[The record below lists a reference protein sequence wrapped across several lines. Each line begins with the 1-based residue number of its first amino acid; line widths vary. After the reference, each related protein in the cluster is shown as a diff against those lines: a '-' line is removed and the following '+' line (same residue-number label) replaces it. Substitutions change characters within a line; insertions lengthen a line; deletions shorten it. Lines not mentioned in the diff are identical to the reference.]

1 MAIDKI
7 LVVDDER
14 AIRQALEG
22 WLRGKRYGV
31 SSTDTIAG
39 GERLLKNDTFDLVF
53 LDLGLP
59 DGNGI
64 ELLERIQKM
73 AARPHVVMM
82 TGQASLDS
90 VISAMR
96 LGAFDY
102 LVKPFGKDN
111 IELVIRRAEAFS
123 QVVRVN
129 QILSADL
136 SDTRDLMGASPAF
149 ETLRELIRKVA
160 PTEATVLIEG
170 ENGTGKE
177 LVARAIYRAS
187 GRVQA
192 PYIKVN
198 CAAVPE
204 NLIES
209 EFFGHEK
216 GSFTGATDRREGRF
230 ELADGGTLLLDEISE
245 IPSHLQAKLLRVLQ
259 EREFERVGGAKTMK
273 VDVRV
278 LATTNRDLR
287 KAVEEGEFR
296 EDLFYRLNVFP
307 IHVPPLRERPT
318 DIPLLADHF
327 LTRFARLHGR
337 GIPGFS
343 KAASVAIV
351 EHRWPGNV
359 RELQNAVERAVILTE
374 TGHPIEASAL
384 GLAFSP
390 APPPPRPANVVAMP
404 TSPEPSHPKSNRVL
418 SLHEMEKEHILHAL
432 EATGG
437 NRAKA
442 ADALQISIRTLRNK
456 LNEYRIDV
464 AAEN

>member
-1 MAIDKI
+1 MALEKI

-14 AIRQALEG
+14 TIRQALEV

-39 GERLLKNDTFDLVF
+39 GDRLLKSDKFDLVF
-53 LDLGLP
+53 LDIRLP
-59 DGNGI
+59 DGDGI

-73 AARPHVVMM
+73 ADRPQVVMM
-82 TGQASLDS
+82 TGMASLES
-90 VISAMR
+90 VIAAMR

-102 LVKPFGKDN
+102 LIKPFGKDN
-111 IELVIRRAEAFS
+111 IEVVIRRSETFN

-136 SDTRDLMGASPAF
+136 SDTRDLIGTSPAF
-149 ETLRELIRKVA
+149 AQLREMIRKVA

-177 LVARAIYRAS
+177 LVAHEIYHAS
-187 GRVQA
+187 GRA
-192 PYIKVN
+192 TSPYIKVN

-230 ELADGGTLLLDEISE
+230 ELAHGGTLLLDEISE
-245 IPSHLQAKLLRVLQ
+245 IPPHLQAKLLRVLQ
-259 EREFERVGGAKTMK
+259 EREFERVGGAKTIK
-273 VDVRV
+273 TDVRV

-287 KAVEEGEFR
+287 KAVEKGEFR
-296 EDLFYRLNVFP
+296 EDLYYRLNVFP
-307 IHVPPLRERPT
+307 IRVPALRERQA
-318 DIPLLADHF
+318 DIPVLSEHF
-327 LTRFARLHGR
+327 LKRFARLHGR
-337 GIPGFS
+337 GVPGFTS
-343 KAASVAIV
+343 AAAASLLQHA
-351 EHRWPGNV
+351 WPGNV
-359 RELQNAVERAVILTE
+359 RELQNTIERAVILTE
-374 TGHPIEASAL
+374 SGAPITDTTLNLLPASAH
-384 GLAFSP
+384 SHQP
-390 APPPPRPANVVAMP
+390 APQQIGITATPPR
-404 TSPEPSHPKSNRVL
+404 TEPRTVL
-418 SLHEMEKEHILHAL
+418 ALHEIEKQHILRAL

-456 LNEYRIDV
+456 LNEYRVTIG
-464 AAEN
+464 AES

>member
-1 MAIDKI
+1 MALEKI

-14 AIRQALEG
+14 AIRQALEM

-31 SSTDTIAG
+31 SSADTIAG
-39 GERLLKNDTFDLVF
+39 GDRLLKGDKFDLVF
-53 LDLGLP
+53 LDIRLP
-59 DGNGI
+59 DGDGI

-73 AARPHVVMM
+73 AERPQVVMM
-82 TGQASLDS
+82 TGQATLES
-90 VISAMR
+90 VIAAMR

-102 LVKPFGKDN
+102 LRKPFGKDN
-111 IELVIRRAEAFS
+111 IEVVIRRAETFN

-136 SDTRDLMGASPAF
+136 SDTRDLIGGSPAF
-149 ETLRELIRKVA
+149 AHLREMIRKVA

-177 LVARAIYRAS
+177 LVAHEIFHAS
-187 GRVQA
+187 GRAQS

-230 ELADGGTLLLDEISE
+230 ELAHGGTLLLDEISE

-259 EREFERVGGAKTMK
+259 EREFERVGGTKTIK

-287 KAVEEGEFR
+287 KAVEKGDFR
-296 EDLFYRLNVFP
+296 EDLYYRLNVFP
-307 IHVPPLRERPT
+307 IRVPALRERQA
-318 DIPLLADHF
+318 DIPVLAGHF
-327 LTRFARLHGR
+327 LKRFARLHGR

-343 KAASVAIV
+343 PAAAASLI
-351 EHRWPGNV
+351 EHPWPGNV
-359 RELQNAVERAVILTE
+359 RELQNAIERAVILTE
-374 TGHPIEASAL
+374 SGASVTDDGL
-384 GLAFSP
+384 GLPHARSLPRVPSAP
-390 APPPPRPANVVAMP
+390 ALPQSAAPAIAGQG
-404 TSPEPSHPKSNRVL
+404 SVL
-418 SLHEMEKEHILHAL
+418 PLHEVEKEHILRAL

-437 NRAKA
+437 NRARA

-456 LNEYRIDV
+456 LNEYRLNV
-464 AAEN
+464 GAED

>member
-1 MAIDKI
+1 MGLDKI

-14 AIRQALEG
+14 VIRQAMEL
-22 WLRGKRYGV
+22 WLRDKRYGV
-31 SSTDTIAG
+31 SSADSMAG
-39 GERLLKNDTFDLVF
+39 GDRMLRNDTFDLVF
-53 LDLGLP
+53 LDLNLP
-59 DGNGI
+59 DGTGM
-64 ELLERIQKM
+64 ELLERIQRM
-73 AARPHVVMM
+73 PERPHVVLM
-82 TGQASLDS
+82 TGDATLASA
-90 VISAMR
+90 ISAIR

-111 IELVIRRAEAFS
+111 IELVLRRAEAFNH
-123 QVVRVN
+123 VVRVN

-136 SDTRDLMGASPAF
+136 SDTRDLMGSSPAF
-149 ETLRELIRKVA
+149 ETLREMIRKVA

-187 GRVQA
+187 GRAQS

-230 ELADGGTLLLDEISE
+230 ELANGGTLLLDEISE
-245 IPSHLQAKLLRVLQ
+245 IPAHLQAKLLRVLQ
-259 EREFERVGGAKTMK
+259 EREFERVGGTKTIK

-278 LATTNRDLR
+278 LAATNRDLM
-287 KAVEEGEFR
+287 KAVAAGEFR

-307 IHVPPLRERPT
+307 VHVPALRERPA
-318 DIPLLADHF
+318 DIPVLAEHF
-327 LTRFARLHGR
+327 LKRFARLHGR

-343 KAASVAIV
+343 AAASAALLQ
-351 EHRWPGNV
+351 HRWSGNV
-359 RELQNAVERAVILTE
+359 RELQNAIERSVILTE
-374 TGHPIEASAL
+374 SGHQVEAATL
-384 GLAFSP
+384 GLAP
-390 APPPPRPANVVAMP
+390 APNPQPYADGLAKHEPQ
-404 TSPEPSHPKSNRVL
+404 EPSRPKSSPTL
-418 SLHEMEKEHILHAL
+418 SLHDVEKEHILRTL

-437 NRAKA
+437 NRARA
-442 ADALQISIRTLRNK
+442 ADVLQISIRTLRNK
-456 LNEYRIDV
+456 LNEYQLNVGDE
-464 AAEN
+464 A

>member
-1 MAIDKI
+1 MAIEKI

-14 AIRQALEG
+14 AIRQALET
-22 WLRGKRYGV
+22 WLRGKRFGV
-31 SSTDTIAG
+31 SSADTIAG
-39 GERLLKNDTFDLVF
+39 GDRLLKGDKFDLVF
-53 LDLGLP
+53 LDVRLP
-59 DGNGI
+59 DGDGI

-73 AARPHVVMM
+73 AERPQVVMM
-82 TGQASLDS
+82 TGQATLDS
-90 VISAMR
+90 VIAAMR

-102 LVKPFGKDN
+102 LLKPFGKDN
-111 IELVIRRAEAFS
+111 IEVVIRRAQTFN

-136 SDTRDLMGASPAF
+136 TDTRDLIGASPAF
-149 ETLRELIRKVA
+149 AHLREMIRKVA

-177 LVARAIYRAS
+177 LVAREIFHAS
-187 GRVQA
+187 GRAQC

-230 ELADGGTLLLDEISE
+230 ELANGGTLLLDEISE
-245 IPSHLQAKLLRVLQ
+245 IPPHLQAKLLRVLQ
-259 EREFERVGGAKTMK
+259 EREFERVGGTKTIK

-287 KAVEEGEFR
+287 MAVEKGDFR
-296 EDLFYRLNVFP
+296 EDLYYRLNVFP
-307 IHVPPLRERPT
+307 VRVPALRERQN
-318 DIPLLADHF
+318 DIPVLAGHF
-327 LTRFARLHGR
+327 LKRFARLHGR

-343 KAASVAIV
+343 PEASASLLV
-351 EHRWPGNV
+351 HLWPGNV
-359 RELQNAVERAVILTE
+359 RELQNTIERAVILTE
-374 TGHPIEASAL
+374 SGATITDAAL
-384 GLAFSP
+384 GLPLPGSLPRASEAP
-390 APPPPRPANVVAMP
+390 ALAKPAVPASAHNGAAVA
-404 TSPEPSHPKSNRVL
+404 
-418 SLHEMEKEHILHAL
+418 LHEVEKEHILRTL
-432 EATGG
+432 EITGG

-442 ADALQISIRTLRNK
+442 ADALKISIRTLRNK
-456 LNEYRIDV
+456 LNEYRV
-464 AAEN
+464 HVGEEN

>member
-1 MAIDKI
+1 MALEKI

-14 AIRQALEG
+14 AIRQALEM

-31 SSTDTIAG
+31 SSADSIAG
-39 GERLLKNDTFDLVF
+39 GDRLLKGDKFDLVF
-53 LDLGLP
+53 LDIRLP
-59 DGNGI
+59 DGDGI

-73 AARPHVVMM
+73 PERPQVVMM
-82 TGQASLDS
+82 TGQATLEST
-90 VISAMR
+90 IAAMR

-102 LVKPFGKDN
+102 LIKPFGKDN
-111 IELVIRRAEAFS
+111 IEVVIQRAETIN

-129 QILSADL
+129 QILNADL
-136 SDTRDLMGASPAF
+136 SDARDLIGSSPAF
-149 ETLRELIRKVA
+149 AHLREMIRKVA

-177 LVARAIYRAS
+177 LVARAIFHAS
-187 GRVQA
+187 GRA
-192 PYIKVN
+192 ASPYIKVN

-230 ELADGGTLLLDEISE
+230 ELAHGGTLLLDEISE
-245 IPSHLQAKLLRVLQ
+245 IPPHLQAKLLRVLQ
-259 EREFERVGGAKTMK
+259 EREFERVGGTKTIK

-287 KAVEEGEFR
+287 KAVEKGDFR
-296 EDLFYRLNVFP
+296 EDLYYRLNVFP
-307 IHVPPLRERPT
+307 VRVPALRERLD
-318 DIPLLADHF
+318 DIPVLAGHF
-327 LTRFARLHGR
+327 LKRFARLHGR

-343 KAASVAIV
+343 PAASEALLR
-351 EHRWPGNV
+351 HPWPGNV
-359 RELQNAVERAVILTE
+359 RELQNTIERSVILTE
-374 TGHPIEASAL
+374 SGNSIPEAAL
-384 GLAFSP
+384 GLLPGTLP
-390 APPPPRPANVVAMP
+390 AGTPAVLAL
-404 TSPEPSHPKSNRVL
+404 PKSVDTSAGA
-418 SLHEMEKEHILHAL
+418 SLTLAEVEREHILRTL

-456 LNEYRIDV
+456 LNEYRV
-464 AAEN
+464 EVGEEA

>member
-1 MAIDKI
+1 MALEKI

-14 AIRQALEG
+14 TIRQALEV

-39 GERLLKNDTFDLVF
+39 GDRLLKNDKFDLVF
-53 LDLGLP
+53 LDIRLP
-59 DGNGI
+59 DGDGI

-73 AARPHVVMM
+73 ADRPQVVMM
-82 TGQASLDS
+82 TGMASLES
-90 VISAMR
+90 VIAAMR

-111 IELVIRRAEAFS
+111 IEVVIRRAETFN

-136 SDTRDLMGASPAF
+136 SDTRDLIGASPAF
-149 ETLRELIRKVA
+149 ADLREMIRKVA

-177 LVARAIYRAS
+177 LVAHEIFHAS
-187 GRVQA
+187 GRA
-192 PYIKVN
+192 TSPYIKVN

-230 ELADGGTLLLDEISE
+230 ELAHGGTLLLDEISE
-245 IPSHLQAKLLRVLQ
+245 IPPHLQAKLLRVLQ
-259 EREFERVGGAKTMK
+259 EREFERVGGTKTIK
-273 VDVRV
+273 TDVRV

-287 KAVEEGEFR
+287 KAVEKGEFR
-296 EDLFYRLNVFP
+296 EDLYYRLNVFP
-307 IHVPPLRERPT
+307 IRVPALRERQA
-318 DIPLLADHF
+318 DIPVLAEHF
-327 LTRFARLHGR
+327 LKRFARLHGR
-337 GIPGFS
+337 GIPGFT
-343 KAASVAIV
+343 AAAAAALLQ
-351 EHRWPGNV
+351 HAWPGNV
-359 RELQNAVERAVILTE
+359 RELQNTIERAVILTE
-374 TGHPIEASAL
+374 SGAPITDTTLNLPPASAQ
-384 GLAFSP
+384 SR
-390 APPPPRPANVVAMP
+390 PPSLQPITKTATPPRA
-404 TSPEPSHPKSNRVL
+404 EPGTVL
-418 SLHEMEKEHILHAL
+418 ALHEIEKQHILRAL

-456 LNEYRIDV
+456 LNEYRV
-464 AAEN
+464 SVGAEN

>member
-1 MAIDKI
+1 MGLDKI

-22 WLRGKRYGV
+22 WLRAKRYGV
-31 SSTDTIAG
+31 SSADTLAG
-39 GERLLKNDTFDLVF
+39 GDRLLRGDTFDLVF
-53 LDLGLP
+53 LDLKLP
-59 DGNGI
+59 DGPGI

-73 AARPHVVMM
+73 PDRPQVVIM
-82 TGQASLDS
+82 TGQATLDS
-90 VISAMR
+90 AIAAIR

-129 QILSADL
+129 QILSADM
-136 SDTRDLMGASPAF
+136 SDTRDLIGTSPAF
-149 ETLRELIRKVA
+149 DNLREMIRKVA
-160 PTEATVLIEG
+160 PTEATVLIQG

-177 LVARAIYRAS
+177 LVARALYRAS
-187 GRVQA
+187 GRAQS

-245 IPSHLQAKLLRVLQ
+245 IPPHLQAKLLRVLQ
-259 EREFERVGGAKTMK
+259 EREFERVGGTKTMK

-278 LATTNRDLR
+278 LATTNRDLM
-287 KAVEEGEFR
+287 KAVAAGEFR

-307 IHVPPLRERPT
+307 VHVPSLRERPA
-318 DIPLLADHF
+318 DIPVLADHF
-327 LTRFARLHGR
+327 LKRFARLHGR
-337 GIPGFS
+337 SIPGFS
-343 KAASVAIV
+343 EAAAAALLQ
-351 EHRWPGNV
+351 HRWPGNV
-359 RELQNAVERAVILTE
+359 RELQNAIERSVILTE
-374 TGHPIEASAL
+374 TAHPVEASTL
-384 GLAFSP
+384 GLTAAHAPVPSAAAAP
-390 APPPPRPANVVAMP
+390 APGPQSPP
-404 TSPEPSHPKSNRVL
+404 SPKPGASL
-418 SLHEMEKEHILHAL
+418 SLGDVEKEHILRTL
-432 EATGG
+432 ESTGG

-442 ADALQISIRTLRNK
+442 ADVLQISIRTLRNK
-456 LNEYRIDV
+456 LNEYQTGV
-464 AAEN
+464 SAEN

>member
-1 MAIDKI
+1 MALEKI

-14 AIRQALEG
+14 TIRQALEV

-39 GERLLKNDTFDLVF
+39 GDRLLKNDKFDLVF
-53 LDLGLP
+53 LDIRLP
-59 DGNGI
+59 DGDGI

-73 AARPHVVMM
+73 ADRPQVVMM
-82 TGQASLDS
+82 TGLASLES
-90 VISAMR
+90 VIAAMR

-111 IELVIRRAEAFS
+111 IEVVIRRAETFN

-136 SDTRDLMGASPAF
+136 SDTRDLIGASPAF
-149 ETLRELIRKVA
+149 AQLREMIRKVA

-177 LVARAIYRAS
+177 LVAHAIFHAS
-187 GRVQA
+187 GRA
-192 PYIKVN
+192 TSPYIKVN

-230 ELADGGTLLLDEISE
+230 ELAHGGTLLLDEISE
-245 IPSHLQAKLLRVLQ
+245 IPPHLQAKLLRVLQ
-259 EREFERVGGAKTMK
+259 EREFERVGGTKTIK
-273 VDVRV
+273 TDVRV

-287 KAVEEGEFR
+287 KAVEKGEFR
-296 EDLFYRLNVFP
+296 EDLYYRLNVFP
-307 IHVPPLRERPT
+307 IRVPALRERQG
-318 DIPLLADHF
+318 DIPVLSEHF
-327 LTRFARLHGR
+327 LKRFARLHGR
-337 GIPGFS
+337 GIPGFTPAA
-343 KAASVAIV
+343 AASLL
-351 EHRWPGNV
+351 HHPWPGNV
-359 RELQNAVERAVILTE
+359 RELQNTIERAVILTE
-374 TGHPIEASAL
+374 SGAPITDTTLNLPPAGNQSRPAGLHPIVITA
-384 GLAFSP
+384 
-390 APPPPRPANVVAMP
+390 APPHA
-404 TSPEPSHPKSNRVL
+404 EPGTVL
-418 SLHEMEKEHILHAL
+418 ALHEIEKQHILRAL

-437 NRAKA
+437 NRARTA
-442 ADALQISIRTLRNK
+442 EALQISIRTLRNK
-456 LNEYRIDV
+456 LNEYRV
-464 AAEN
+464 SVGAEN

>member
-1 MAIDKI
+1 MALEKI

-14 AIRQALEG
+14 AIRQALEM
-22 WLRGKRYGV
+22 WLRTKRFGV
-31 SSTDTIAG
+31 SSADTIAG
-39 GERLLKNDTFDLVF
+39 GDRLLKADKFDLVF
-53 LDLGLP
+53 LDIRLP
-59 DGNGI
+59 DGDGI

-73 AARPHVVMM
+73 PDRPQVVMM
-82 TGQASLDS
+82 TGEATLEST
-90 VISAMR
+90 IAAMR

-102 LVKPFGKDN
+102 LLKPFGKDQ
-111 IELVIRRAEAFS
+111 IEVIIRRAETFN

-136 SDTRDLMGASPAF
+136 SDTRDLIGGSSAF
-149 ETLRELIRKVA
+149 AHLREMIRKVA

-177 LVARAIYRAS
+177 LVAHEIFHAS
-187 GRVQA
+187 GRAQC

-259 EREFERVGGAKTMK
+259 EREFERVGGTKTIK

-287 KAVEEGEFR
+287 KAVETGDFR
-296 EDLFYRLNVFP
+296 EDLYYRLNVFP
-307 IHVPPLRERPT
+307 LRVPALRERQA
-318 DIPLLADHF
+318 DIPVLAAHF
-327 LTRFARLHGR
+327 LKRFARLHGR

-343 KAASVAIV
+343 SAASAALLQ
-351 EHRWPGNV
+351 HTWPGNV
-359 RELQNAVERAVILTE
+359 RELQNTIERAVILTE
-374 TGHPIEASAL
+374 SGAPITDATL
-384 GLAFSP
+384 GLP
-390 APPPPRPANVVAMP
+390 AAGAALRVAAPRSFPIPASVTEAECQPAVP
-404 TSPEPSHPKSNRVL
+404 
-418 SLHEMEKEHILHAL
+418 LHEVEKEHILRTL

-442 ADALQISIRTLRNK
+442 ADALEISVRTLRNK
-456 LNEYRIDV
+456 LNEYRV
-464 AAEN
+464 SVGAEA